1 MHKYWI
7 KVFFASLL
15 FCFWGNFSYASEEVR
30 PECLCPDYSF
40 EYVGND
46 KFENFN
52 RKMFAL
58 NSGLN
63 KFAVRPLH
71 ILWASIMPKYG
82 MDRIKGITTNIEY
95 PIRLMSTLVQRD
107 FEGSKN
113 ETLRFLTN
121 STIGLAGMY
130 DPAKRFFNIQP
141 TNENME
147 QALASCKVKSG
158 SYLVLPVLNGTSP
171 RGVAGKVLDT
181 ALNPSSYI
189 GMPVL
194 AAVKAGMVVNR
205 TAYTQPLFQMIE
217 SNYADP
223 YDISRKLYGLESYM
237 KCKNYDR
244 KEILDTAV
252 NIMEEDDVEIIENNL
267 ESELVNNSLEE
278 NSDPKKFSSG
288 KISET
293 FGVEPCAN
301 EDCERLTVAQLANAG
316 DNVEKMVMNSYGSK
330 GSQLMADKLL
340 YDYNPQHPVTDSMR
354 TALFDL
360 PDVDESIWS
369 EMSVWNRCFAK
380 RIKTSKI
387 NIDQNRDDY
396 KFRFI
401 LQKGAKISPLAI
413 IFPSIGEG
421 IKSNHSVLYAKL
433 FYDAGYSVLIL
444 GSAFQWE
451 FVKSMPQNYRPG
463 IPANDADYLKLVTSK
478 AISKLEKKYDYNF
491 EKRVILG
498 TSYGALTSL
507 FLAEKESKNNTL
519 NISKFIAIC
528 PPVELVYAMDMV
540 DRTTS
545 QWNKNPN
552 NLKDRVAIAAA
563 KIIQLSQM
571 PDEKF
576 KKIEYLP
583 FNEDESNLI
592 TGFIMH
598 QKLSDLIYT
607 IESENIDD
615 TCEFYKQV
623 NNTSYRDYAQKYLIG
638 QDYPNIKSLEH
649 DSSLHSISEYLKNC
663 DNYKIYHSINDYLTN
678 SEQLKKLKL
687 YTGEKSLYMD
697 NGSHLGFVYRDD
709 FLEELKNEIYSI
721 KN

>member
-1 MHKYWI
+1 MNKKI
-7 KVFFASLL
+7 VGVGVLS
-15 FCFWGNFSYASEEVR
+15 CFLMVSCNFVIASEDVK

-52 RKMFAL
+52 RKMFAI

-121 STIGLAGMY
+121 STIGLGGMY

-141 TNENME
+141 SNENME

-158 SYLVLPVLNGTSP
+158 TYLVLPVLNGTSP

-189 GMPVL
+189 GIPVL

-205 TAYTQPLFQMIE
+205 TAYTQPLFKMIE

-223 YDISRKLYGLESYM
+223 YDISRKLYGLENYM

-244 KEILDTAV
+244 KEILDTSI
-252 NIMEEDDVEIIENNL
+252 NFWGDDNVENLENNL

-278 NSDPKKFSSG
+278 NSNSQEFSGG
-288 KISET
+288 KINET
-293 FGVEPCAN
+293 TIVEHSTDESN
-301 EDCERLTVAQLANAG
+301 ERLTVAQLANAG
-316 DNVEKMVMNSYGSK
+316 DNVEKMIMNSYNSK
-330 GSQLMADKLL
+330 SSQLMADKLL

-360 PDVDESIWS
+360 PDVDESIWA

-380 RIKTSKI
+380 RIKTSKV
-387 NIDQNRDDY
+387 NIVPSRDDY

-401 LQKGAKISPLAI
+401 LQKGENTSPLAI

-421 IKSNHSVLYAKL
+421 IHSSHSVLYAKL

-451 FVKSMPQNYRPG
+451 FAKSMPKDYRPG
-463 IPANDADYLKLVTSK
+463 LPANDADYLKLVLAK
-478 AISKLEKKYDYNF
+478 AIAKLEKKYDYNF
-491 EKRVILG
+491 ENRVVLG

-528 PPVELVYAMDMV
+528 PPVELVYAMHKV
-540 DRTTS
+540 DETTA
-545 QWNKNPN
+545 QWEKNPN
-552 NLKDRVAIAAA
+552 NLKDRVAVAAA
-563 KIIQLSQM
+563 KVLQLSQM
-571 PDEKF
+571 PDEKL
-576 KKIEYLP
+576 KELDYLP
-583 FNEDESNLI
+583 FSEDEASLI
-592 TGFIMH
+592 TGFVMH

-607 IESENIDD
+607 IENENIDD
-615 TCEFYKQV
+615 NKEFYKQV
-623 NNTSYRDYAQKYLIG
+623 HNTSYKDYAQKYLVG
-638 QDYPNIKSLEH
+638 LDYPNIKSLEF
-649 DSSLHSISEYLKNC
+649 DSSLHSIADYFKTNS
-663 DNYKIYHSINDYLTN
+663 NYKIYHSINDYLTN

-687 YTGEKSLYMD
+687 YTGDKSLYLD
-697 NGSHLGFVYRDD
+697 NGSHLGFVYRED
-709 FLEELKNEIYSI
+709 FLEELKKEIEMS
-721 KN
+721 KK

>member
-1 MHKYWI
+1 MHNSYI
-7 KVFFASLL
+7 KIFLASIFVLGFSGVAFAS
-15 FCFWGNFSYASEEVR
+15 EDVK

-46 KFENFN
+46 RFENFN

-121 STIGLAGMY
+121 TTIGLGGMY
-130 DPAKRFFNIQP
+130 DPAKRFFNIQS

-158 SYLVLPVLNGTSP
+158 SYIVLPVLNGTSP
-171 RGVAGKVLDT
+171 RGIAGKVMDT

-189 GMPVL
+189 GIPVL

-223 YDISRKLYGLESYM
+223 YDVSKKLYGLENYM

-244 KEILDTAV
+244 KEVLDTAV
-252 NIMEEDDVEIIENNL
+252 NLWEEKDVEIIENNL
-267 ESELVNNSLEE
+267 DAEFVNNSVEE
-278 NSDPKKFSSG
+278 IFDPEKLSDGEGRETVIDNSCPDESFEK
-288 KISET
+288 
-293 FGVEPCAN
+293 
-301 EDCERLTVAQLANAG
+301 LTVSQLALAG
-316 DNVEKMVMNSYGSK
+316 DDVEKMVINSYNFKNSK
-330 GSQLMADKLL
+330 LMADKLL

-360 PDVDESIWS
+360 PDIDKSIWS
-369 EMSVWNRCFAK
+369 EMSIWNRSFAK
-380 RIKTSKI
+380 KIKTSKI
-387 NIDQNRDDY
+387 NIDPNRDDY

-401 LQKGAKISPLAI
+401 LQKGTKNSPLAI

-421 IKSNHSVLYAKL
+421 INSSHSVLYAKL
-433 FYDAGYSVLIL
+433 FYDEGYSVLIL

-451 FVKSMPQNYRPG
+451 FAKSMPQSFRPG
-463 IPANDADYLKLVTSK
+463 IPANDADYLKLVVAK

-491 EKRVILG
+491 ENRVVLG

-519 NISKFIAIC
+519 NISKFISIC
-528 PPVELVYAMDMV
+528 PPVELVYAMDKV
-540 DRTTS
+540 DETTV
-545 QWNKNPN
+545 QWDKNQN

-563 KIIQLSQM
+563 KVMMLSQM
-571 PDEKF
+571 PDEYLRELEF
-576 KKIEYLP
+576 LP

-607 IESENIDD
+607 IENENIDD
-615 TCEFYKQV
+615 KKEFYKTV
-623 NNTSYRDYAQKYLIG
+623 NNTSYRDYAQKYLVG
-638 QDYPNIKSLEH
+638 QDYPNIKALDFE
-649 DSSLHSISEYLKNC
+649 SSLHSISEYLKTN

-678 SEQLKKLKL
+678 SEQLKKLKS
-687 YTGEKSLYMD
+687 YTGENSLYMD
-697 NGSHLGFVYRDD
+697 NGSHLGFVYRED
-709 FLEELKNEIYSI
+709 FLDELKNEIERGKY
-721 KN
+721 

>member
-1 MHKYWI
+1 MHKYLI
-7 KVFFASLL
+7 KIFFASLL
-15 FCFWGNFSYASEEVR
+15 FCCWGNFAYASEEVLTD
-30 PECLCPDYSF
+30 CLCPDYSF
-40 EYVGND
+40 EYVGHD

-82 MDRIKGITTNIEY
+82 MDRIKGITTNLEY

-107 FEGSKN
+107 LEGSKN

-147 QALASCKVKSG
+147 QALANCKVKSG

-181 ALNPSSYI
+181 ALNPSSYVGI
-189 GMPVL
+189 PVL

-223 YDISRKLYGLESYM
+223 YDISRKLYGLENYM

-244 KEILDTAV
+244 KEILDTEI
-252 NIMEEDDVEIIENNL
+252 NLWEENNEESGVNNL
-267 ESELVNNSLEE
+267 ESDLVNNNLEKINDSEVFTDGKMDETPAVESGSDE
-278 NSDPKKFSSG
+278 N
-288 KISET
+288 
-293 FGVEPCAN
+293 
-301 EDCERLTVAQLANAG
+301 CERLTVAQLVNAG
-316 DNVEKMVMNSYGSK
+316 DNVEKMIMNSYGSK

-360 PDVDESIWS
+360 PNVDESIWS
-369 EMSVWNRCFAK
+369 EMSIWNRCFAK

-401 LQKGAKISPLAI
+401 LQKGTKNSPLAV

-421 IKSNHSVLYAKL
+421 VNSSHSVLYAKL

-451 FVKSMPQNYRPG
+451 FVKSMPKDYRPG
-463 IPANDADYLKLVTSK
+463 IPARDADYLKLVTSK
-478 AISKLEKKYDYNF
+478 AISKLEKKYNYNF
-491 EKRVILG
+491 GNRVVLG

-528 PPVELVYAMDMV
+528 PPVELVYAMDKV
-540 DRTTS
+540 DKTTIE
-545 QWNKNPN
+545 WDKNQN

-563 KIIQLSQM
+563 KVMMLSQM
-571 PDEKF
+571 PDEKL
-576 KKIEYLP
+576 KKLNYLP

-615 TCEFYKQV
+615 KKEFYKTV

-638 QDYPNIKSLEH
+638 QDYPNVRMI
-649 DSSLHSISEYLKNC
+649 DFNSSLHSISEYLINN

-687 YTGEKSLYMD
+687 YTGDKSLYMD